1 MATSNKLGSI
11 EHIVVL
17 MLENRSLD
25 HMLGFL
31 YAGSGNVSPS
41 GQPFD
46 GLTGLQSN
54 PDQAG
59 QPVSVYRI
67 DPAGADV
74 YFMPGANPGEGY
86 ANTNLQLFG
95 ENTPPDPAIATSRGF
110 VTNFATTL
118 VGTDAHEPVV
128 AGTVATDIMGMFTPD
143 LLPILSGLA
152 RGYAVCDRWFSSVPT
167 MTIPNR
173 AFLHAG
179 TSLGHMDDASVTLDT
194 QSIFGLLSQHGLNW
208 SIYGYDLPPLTRLDF
223 SDTKTA
229 AESHF
234 GLFKDFQAAA
244 AGGSLPP
251 YVFLEPSWG
260 SSGNSQ
266 HPNYDVALG
275 EQLIHDV
282 YYAVRNSPAWDQTL
296 LIVTYDEHG
305 GCYDHV
311 PPPIE
316 AVPPDKSAGQFGF
329 DFTRFGVRVPA
340 VLISPLVAA
349 GTVFRTAG
357 AVPLDHTSV
366 LKTIETRW
374 QLPSLTA
381 RDAAAPDLGDVLTL
395 ARPRTDDPIAGVSV
409 PQSKASNPAAGTP
422 SHLQQVYAN
431 LVATLPVSESGT
443 ARDGLVT
450 ERDYD
455 SYIGHRT
462 AAWMAGRRP

>member
-1 MATSNKLGSI
+1 MPASNQLGSI

-31 YAGSGNVSPS
+31 YAGSGNVSRS

-46 GLTGLQSN
+46 GLTGRESN
-54 PDQAG
+54 PDQSG
-59 QPVSVYRI
+59 QPVTVYPI
-67 DPAGADV
+67 DPAGSDV

-86 ANTNLQLFG
+86 INTDLQLFG
-95 ENTPPDPAIATSRGF
+95 QSPPPDPAAATNLGF
-110 VTNFATTL
+110 VTNFALTL
-118 VGTDAHEPVV
+118 AGVDRHEPVV
-128 AGTVATDIMGMFTPD
+128 AGTASTDIMGAFTPD

-152 RGYAVCDRWFSSVPT
+152 RGYAVCDRWFSSLPT
-167 MTIPNR
+167 MTLPNR

-194 QSIFGLLSQHGLNW
+194 QSIFGLLSQHGLDW
-208 SIYGYDLPPLTRLDF
+208 FIYGYDLPPLTRLNF
-223 SDTKTA
+223 SDTKA
-229 AESHF
+229 AAQSHF

-282 YYAVRNSPAWDQTL
+282 YYAVRSSPAWNRTL

-311 PPPIE
+311 APPTG
-316 AVPPDKSAGQFGF
+316 AVPPDKSTGQFGF

-340 VLISPLVAA
+340 VLVSPLIAP
-349 GTVFRTAG
+349 GTVFRPAG

-381 RDAAAPDLGDVLTL
+381 RDAAAPDLGDALTL
-395 ARPRTDDPIAGVSV
+395 TRARTDDPLAGVKV
-409 PQSKASNPAAGTP
+409 PQSNVSNPAAGTP
-422 SHLQQVYAN
+422 SHLQQVYAD
-431 LVATLPVSESGT
+431 LVAHLPASGNGP
-443 ARDGLVT
+443 ARDRLAT
-450 ERDYD
+450 EEDYD
-455 SYIGHRT
+455 DYIGGRMT
-462 AAWMAGRRP
+462 AWLASRPV